1 MFVAEVTDSN
11 TTSHAPCLH
20 ANFSRLR
27 STQDIVIDCSLLL
40 GVFNKDREAKTLQ

>member
-20 ANFSRLR
+20 ASFSRLR

-40 GVFNKDREAKTLQ
+40 GVFKDREAKTLQ